1 MGTTSSNTAN
11 SGFLGS
17 GWGLQTKLDSDGSIA
32 LVSGADK
39 VRESIQ
45 IILRT
50 ALGERPMLPEFG
62 CAIHELVFAPLNAN
76 TIGQAKLAVEQ
87 ALVMWEPR
95 IDLLSVDVSV
105 DPKRDSSLLV
115 EISYSLRDSNARHNL
130 VYPFYLNPSP

>member
-1 MGTTSSNTAN
+1 VSK

-17 GWGLQTKLDSDGSIA
+17 GWGLHTKLDSDGSID

-62 CAIHELVFAPLNAN
+62 CGIHELVFAPLNAN
-76 TIGQAKLAVEQ
+76 TIGQARLAVEQ

-95 IDLLSVDVSV
+95 IDLLGVDVTA
-105 DPKRDSSLLV
+105 DPHQDTTLLV
-115 EISYSLRDSNARHNL
+115 EVSYRLRDSNARHNL